1 MNLLKAIP
9 VVLIFPLCAQTFTD
23 RELKTTIDEVTI
35 YLQGG
40 LVTRSG
46 KLQIPSGKSLLRVK
60 SLSPHIDAKSIQVKA
75 IGDFTVLSVNHKI
88 NYLDELQKDDRIKS
102 LLLKR
107 EEIALDIAKSEARLE
122 VLVEKQSLLN
132 ENKNLGGQNSG
143 ASLAQ
148 IKQAIDFY
156 DKELTSIKAEEISTK
171 TKLKRLNEQRNRI
184 DREVADVQ
192 NQKELPTGEI
202 EIRVE
207 ANSISTGEFE
217 ISYLVG
223 NTGWYPKYDI
233 RVTSIDQPLVL
244 NYKADIYQNTGVDW
258 EEVKLKL
265 SNGDPNLSGVAPEL
279 NTWYLNYARNT
290 VVSRSNGVISNA
302 VRNVSGKVLDQDGE
316 PLPGATI
323 IVKGTTIGTVTDLE
337 GNYSLTLPNGA
348 THLDVSYIGFSSKE
362 VAITSESLNIRMDP
376 DMTELEEVVVVGYS
390 GANRRALTGSVS
402 GVNRSRPKP
411 AEVITTTTIENQT
424 TVEIEVDDLYSV
436 KSNGEKLSVNLREFE
451 IETLYQ
457 YYAIPKLDKDAF
469 LIARIVDWNQYNLL
483 EGEANLYFEDRFVGR
498 SILDARS
505 LEDTLDISL
514 GRDKSIVIGR
524 EKVDDYT
531 KRRTLGANKIE
542 SRGFKILARNNKSQS
557 VKLTLLDQIPI
568 AAISDI
574 SITATELSAGKLN
587 EKTGEVIWE
596 LELSPKQQADFQLGY
611 EVKYPKYEK
620 VYLE

>member
-9 VVLIFPLCAQTFTD
+9 IFLIFPLCAQTFTE
-23 RELKTTIDEVTI
+23 REIKTTIDEVTI

-40 LVTRSG
+40 LISRSG
-46 KLQIPSGKSLLRVK
+46 KLQLHPGKSLVSVK
-60 SLSPHIDAKSIQVKA
+60 SLSPQIDAKSIQVKA
-75 IGDFTVLSVNHKI
+75 LGDFTILSVNHKF
-88 NYLDELQKDDRIKS
+88 NYLDKLKKDDRIKS
-102 LLLKR
+102 LLQKI
-107 EEIALDIAKSEARLE
+107 EEITLDITKNEARLE
-122 VLVEKQSLLN
+122 VLTEKQSLLN
-132 ENKNLGGQNSG
+132 ENKDLGGQNSG
-143 ASLAQ
+143 ASLTQ

-156 DKELTSIKAEEISTK
+156 DKELMSIKAEEISTK
-171 TKLKRLNEQRNRI
+171 TKIKSLSQQRSRI
-184 DREVADVQ
+184 DREVADIQ
-192 NQKELPTGEI
+192 NQEEFPTGEI

-207 ANSISTGEFE
+207 VNSMTTGEFE

-233 RVTSIDQPLVL
+233 RVTNIDQPLVL

-290 VVSRSNGVISNA
+290 IFSRTNNGVISKA
-302 VRNVSGKVLDQDGE
+302 VRNVSGKVLDQEGE

-323 IVKGTTIGTVTDLE
+323 IVKGTTVGTVTDME

-348 THLDVSYIGFSSKE
+348 THLEVSFVGFTSKE
-362 VAITSESLNIRMDP
+362 VPITSENLSIRMDP
-376 DMTELEEVVVVGYS
+376 DMTELEEVVVVGY
-390 GANRRALTGSVS
+390 GEVNRRAMATGAVS
-402 GVNRSRPKP
+402 RSRPK
-411 AEVITTTTIENQT
+411 ATEVMTTTTIENQT
-424 TVEIEVDDLYSV
+424 TVEIEVDEPYTI

-457 YYAIPKLDKDAF
+457 YYAVPKLDKDAF
-469 LIARIVDWNQYNLL
+469 LIARIVDWDKYNLL

-524 EKVDDYT
+524 EKVDDFT

-542 SRGFKILARNNKSQS
+542 SRGFKIVARNNKSQS
-557 VKLTLLDQIPI
+557 VKLTLFDQIPI

-587 EKTGEVIWE
+587 EKTGGVIWE
-596 LELSPKQQADFQLGY
+596 LELSPKQQADFQLSY